1 MKIAAIVPAA
11 GLGRRLKTK
20 AFKPFVRI
28 LGKPLLVH
36 TLESLK
42 KSFDFAEIIVAAAPA
57 KLDETLRLLRR
68 HKLHGVRVVLGGR
81 NRSGSVRNALLNV
94 SGDCD
99 WVLVHDAARPF
110 VGRVLVR
117 RLLNA
122 AKATGAAIAATPV
135 TATVKRS
142 GARKDVIFKTE
153 DRERLF
159 LAQTP
164 QLFRKGL
171 LAKRYRTLGAKALL
185 CTDEAA
191 LFDRSRVRVRLV
203 PGDPKNI
210 KITAPEDIKLFKFYL
225 NDRHSERA

>member
-11 GLGRRLKTK
+11 GQGRRLKTK
-20 AFKPFVRI
+20 TFKPLVRI

-42 KSFDFAEIIVAAAPA
+42 KSFHFTEIIVAAAPT
-57 KLDETLRLLRR
+57 KLDETLGLLRQ

-81 NRSGSVRNALLNV
+81 RRSESVRNALLNV

-110 VGRVLVR
+110 VDGVLVR

-122 AKATGAAIAATPV
+122 ARATGAAITATPI

-142 GARKDVIFKTE
+142 GVRKDVIFRTE

-171 LAKRYRTLGAKALL
+171 LAKRYRELGAKALL

-191 LFDRSRVRVRLV
+191 LFDRSRVRVKIV
-203 PGDPKNI
+203 PGNPKNI
-210 KITAPEDIKLFKFYL
+210 KITVPEDIELFKFYSKI
-225 NDRHSERA
+225 RKI

>member
-11 GLGRRLKTK
+11 GHGRRLKTK
-20 AFKPFVRI
+20 TFKPFIRI

-42 KSFDFAEIIVAAAPA
+42 KSFDFTEIIVAAAPA
-57 KLDETLRLLRR
+57 KLDETLALLRQHQFR
-68 HKLHGVRVVLGGR
+68 GVRVVLGGR

-110 VGRVLVR
+110 VDGVLVR

-122 AKATGAAIAATPV
+122 ARATGAAIAATPV

-142 GARKDVIFKTE
+142 NTRKDVIFKTE
-153 DRERLF
+153 DREHLF

-171 LAKRYRTLGAKALL
+171 LVKRYRELGAKAFL

-191 LFDRSRVRVRLV
+191 LFDRSRVRVKLV

-210 KITAPEDIKLFKFYL
+210 KITGPEDIKLFKFYSKIGK
-225 NDRHSERA
+225 R